1 MRAYERFL
9 NYVPVWTTS
18 DETSD
23 TVPSADRE
31 LVLARMLVEEM
42 KGLGIADARVD
53 DKGYVYGHIPAT
65 PGCEDK
71 PSLGLV
77 AHMDTVADASGEN
90 IKPQIIENYDGK
102 DVVLKGSGDILK
114 VDEFPYLAELKGRTL
129 ITTDGTTLLGADD
142 KAGIAEILTVA
153 EEIIKEGLPHGKI
166 CIGFTPDEEIARG
179 AKHFDVE
186 GFGADYAYTL
196 DGDEEG
202 EIQFE
207 NFNASTAFITI
218 HGVSVHT
225 GSAKDVMVNS
235 QTIATEIH
243 QMLPV
248 NERPETTE
256 GYEGFYHLVSVQGN
270 VTTTK
275 MKYFIRDFDRRS
287 FDARAQ
293 KLRDIAEEMNKK
305 YGEGKVKVEI
315 VESYYNMRE
324 KIEPCMQLIDYAKAA
339 IEHAGI
345 TPIVS
350 PVRGGTD
357 GARLSFKGLPCP
369 NLGTGGH
376 AFHGVFEHITVE
388 GMEKSEDRILFWRM
402 VFFVTLICC
411 IMGMYNK
418 NPFTFAMNVIT
429 PVVLTAL
436 GIIMLKLAECERAK
450 ESGK

>member
-18 DETSD
+18 DGTSD

-305 YGEGKVKVEI
+305 YGEGKVEVEI

-388 GMEKSEDRILFWRM
+388 GMDKA
-402 VFFVTLICC
+402 VLIVKD
-411 IMGMYNK
+411 IIRQ
-418 NPFTFAMNVIT
+418 FA
-429 PVVLTAL
+429 
-436 GIIMLKLAECERAK
+436 E
-450 ESGK
+450 

>member
-270 VTTTK
+270 VATTK

-305 YGEGKVKVEI
+305 YGEGKVEVEI

-324 KIEPCMQLIDYAKAA
+324 KIEPCMQLIDYAKEACK
-339 IEHAGI
+339 EAGVEPDI
-345 TPIVS
+345 API
-350 PVRGGTD
+350 RGGTD
-357 GARLSFKGLPCP
+357 GARLSFVGLPCP
-369 NLGTGGH
+369 NLGTGGDG
-376 AFHGVFEHITVE
+376 FHGPFEHITVE
-388 GMEKSEDRILFWRM
+388 GMDLSVEI
-402 VFFVTLICC
+402 I
-411 IMGMYNK
+411 K
-418 NPFTFAMNVIT
+418 N
-429 PVVLTAL
+429 
-436 GIIMLKLAECERAK
+436 IIKKM
-450 ESGK
+450 

>member
-9 NYVPVWTTS
+9 NYVPIWTTS

-102 DVVLKGSGDILK
+102 NVVLKGSGDILK

-256 GYEGFYHLVSVQGN
+256 GYEGFYHLVSMQGN

-305 YGEGKVKVEI
+305 YGEGKVEVEI

-388 GMEKSEDRILFWRM
+388 GMDKA
-402 VFFVTLICC
+402 VLIVKD
-411 IMGMYNK
+411 IIRQ
-418 NPFTFAMNVIT
+418 FA
-429 PVVLTAL
+429 
-436 GIIMLKLAECERAK
+436 E
-450 ESGK
+450 

>member
-9 NYVPVWTTS
+9 NYGPVWTTS

-275 MKYFIRDFDRRS
+275 MKYFIRDFDRKS

-305 YGEGKVKVEI
+305 YGEGKVEVEI

-388 GMEKSEDRILFWRM
+388 GMDKA
-402 VFFVTLICC
+402 VLIVKD
-411 IMGMYNK
+411 IIRQ
-418 NPFTFAMNVIT
+418 FA
-429 PVVLTAL
+429 
-436 GIIMLKLAECERAK
+436 E
-450 ESGK
+450 

>member
-53 DKGYVYGHIPAT
+53 DKGYVYGHVPAT

-305 YGEGKVKVEI
+305 YGEGKVEVEI

-388 GMEKSEDRILFWRM
+388 GMDKA
-402 VFFVTLICC
+402 VLIVKD
-411 IMGMYNK
+411 IIRQ
-418 NPFTFAMNVIT
+418 FA
-429 PVVLTAL
+429 
-436 GIIMLKLAECERAK
+436 E
-450 ESGK
+450 

>member
-71 PSLGLV
+71 PSLCLV

-270 VTTTK
+270 VT
-275 MKYFIRDFDRRS
+275 YFIRDFDRRS

-305 YGEGKVKVEI
+305 YGEGKVEVEI

-388 GMEKSEDRILFWRM
+388 GMDKA
-402 VFFVTLICC
+402 VLIVKD
-411 IMGMYNK
+411 IIRQ
-418 NPFTFAMNVIT
+418 FA
-429 PVVLTAL
+429 
-436 GIIMLKLAECERAK
+436 E
-450 ESGK
+450 

>member
-153 EEIIKEGLPHGKI
+153 EEILKEGLPHGKI

-305 YGEGKVKVEI
+305 YGEGKVEVEI

-324 KIEPCMQLIDYAKAA
+324 KIEPCMRLIDYAKAA

-388 GMEKSEDRILFWRM
+388 GMDKA
-402 VFFVTLICC
+402 VLIVKD
-411 IMGMYNK
+411 IIRQ
-418 NPFTFAMNVIT
+418 FA
-429 PVVLTAL
+429 
-436 GIIMLKLAECERAK
+436 E
-450 ESGK
+450 

>member
-179 AKHFDVE
+179 EKHFDVE

-305 YGEGKVKVEI
+305 YGEGKVEVEI

-388 GMEKSEDRILFWRM
+388 GMDKA
-402 VFFVTLICC
+402 VLIVKD
-411 IMGMYNK
+411 IIRQ
-418 NPFTFAMNVIT
+418 FA
-429 PVVLTAL
+429 
-436 GIIMLKLAECERAK
+436 E
-450 ESGK
+450 

>member
-77 AHMDTVADASGEN
+77 AHMDTVADASGKN

-305 YGEGKVKVEI
+305 YGEGKVEVEI

-388 GMEKSEDRILFWRM
+388 GMDKA
-402 VFFVTLICC
+402 VLIVKD
-411 IMGMYNK
+411 IIRQ
-418 NPFTFAMNVIT
+418 FA
-429 PVVLTAL
+429 
-436 GIIMLKLAECERAK
+436 E
-450 ESGK
+450 

>member
-166 CIGFTPDEEIARG
+166 CIGFTPDQEIARG

-305 YGEGKVKVEI
+305 YGEGKVEVEI

-388 GMEKSEDRILFWRM
+388 GMDKA
-402 VFFVTLICC
+402 VLIVKD
-411 IMGMYNK
+411 IIRQ
-418 NPFTFAMNVIT
+418 FT
-429 PVVLTAL
+429 
-436 GIIMLKLAECERAK
+436 E
-450 ESGK
+450 

>member
-53 DKGYVYGHIPAT
+53 DKGYVYGHIPVT

-305 YGEGKVKVEI
+305 YGEGKVEVEI

-388 GMEKSEDRILFWRM
+388 GMDKA
-402 VFFVTLICC
+402 VLIVKD
-411 IMGMYNK
+411 IIRQ
-418 NPFTFAMNVIT
+418 FA
-429 PVVLTAL
+429 
-436 GIIMLKLAECERAK
+436 E
-450 ESGK
+450 

>member
-114 VDEFPYLAELKGRTL
+114 VDAFPYLAELKGRTL

-305 YGEGKVKVEI
+305 YGEGKVEVEI

-388 GMEKSEDRILFWRM
+388 GMDKA
-402 VFFVTLICC
+402 VLIVKD
-411 IMGMYNK
+411 IIRQ
-418 NPFTFAMNVIT
+418 FA
-429 PVVLTAL
+429 
-436 GIIMLKLAECERAK
+436 E
-450 ESGK
+450 

>member
-18 DETSD
+18 DETRD

-388 GMEKSEDRILFWRM
+388 GMDKA
-402 VFFVTLICC
+402 VLIVKD
-411 IMGMYNK
+411 IIRQ
-418 NPFTFAMNVIT
+418 FA
-429 PVVLTAL
+429 
-436 GIIMLKLAECERAK
+436 E
-450 ESGK
+450 

>member
-153 EEIIKEGLPHGKI
+153 EEIIKEGLTHGKI

-275 MKYFIRDFDRRS
+275 MKYFIRDFDRKS

-305 YGEGKVKVEI
+305 YGEGKVEVEI

-388 GMEKSEDRILFWRM
+388 GMDKA
-402 VFFVTLICC
+402 VLIVKD
-411 IMGMYNK
+411 IIRQ
-418 NPFTFAMNVIT
+418 FA
-429 PVVLTAL
+429 
-436 GIIMLKLAECERAK
+436 E
-450 ESGK
+450 

>member
-114 VDEFPYLAELKGRTL
+114 VVEFPYLAELKGRTL

-305 YGEGKVKVEI
+305 YGEGKVEVEI

-388 GMEKSEDRILFWRM
+388 GMDKA
-402 VFFVTLICC
+402 VLIVKD
-411 IMGMYNK
+411 IIRQ
-418 NPFTFAMNVIT
+418 FA
-429 PVVLTAL
+429 
-436 GIIMLKLAECERAK
+436 E
-450 ESGK
+450 

>member
-42 KGLGIADARVD
+42 RGLGIADARVD

-65 PGCEDK
+65 PGCENK

-305 YGEGKVKVEI
+305 YGEGKVEVEI

-388 GMEKSEDRILFWRM
+388 GMDKA
-402 VFFVTLICC
+402 VLIVKD
-411 IMGMYNK
+411 IIRQ
-418 NPFTFAMNVIT
+418 FA
-429 PVVLTAL
+429 
-436 GIIMLKLAECERAK
+436 E
-450 ESGK
+450 

>member
-186 GFGADYAYTL
+186 GFGAD
-196 DGDEEG
+196 
-202 EIQFE
+202 
-207 NFNASTAFITI
+207 NASTAFITI

-305 YGEGKVKVEI
+305 YGEGKVEVEI

-388 GMEKSEDRILFWRM
+388 GMDKA
-402 VFFVTLICC
+402 VLIVKD
-411 IMGMYNK
+411 IIRQ
-418 NPFTFAMNVIT
+418 FA
-429 PVVLTAL
+429 
-436 GIIMLKLAECERAK
+436 E
-450 ESGK
+450 

>member
-31 LVLARMLVEEM
+31 LVMARMLVEEM

-305 YGEGKVKVEI
+305 YGEGKVEVEI

-388 GMEKSEDRILFWRM
+388 GMDKA
-402 VFFVTLICC
+402 VLIVKD
-411 IMGMYNK
+411 IIRQ
-418 NPFTFAMNVIT
+418 FA
-429 PVVLTAL
+429 
-436 GIIMLKLAECERAK
+436 E
-450 ESGK
+450 

>member
-305 YGEGKVKVEI
+305 YGEGKVEVEI

-339 IEHAGI
+339 IEPAGI

-388 GMEKSEDRILFWRM
+388 GMDKA
-402 VFFVTLICC
+402 VLIVKD
-411 IMGMYNK
+411 IIRQ
-418 NPFTFAMNVIT
+418 FA
-429 PVVLTAL
+429 
-436 GIIMLKLAECERAK
+436 E
-450 ESGK
+450 

>member
-305 YGEGKVKVEI
+305 YGEGKVEVEI

-324 KIEPCMQLIDYAKAA
+324 KIEPCMQLIDYAKA

-388 GMEKSEDRILFWRM
+388 GMDKA
-402 VFFVTLICC
+402 VLIVKD
-411 IMGMYNK
+411 IIRQ
-418 NPFTFAMNVIT
+418 FA
-429 PVVLTAL
+429 
-436 GIIMLKLAECERAK
+436 E
-450 ESGK
+450 

>member
-18 DETSD
+18 DEASD

-114 VDEFPYLAELKGRTL
+114 VEEFPYLAELKGRTL

-305 YGEGKVKVEI
+305 YGEGKVEVEI

-388 GMEKSEDRILFWRM
+388 GMDKA
-402 VFFVTLICC
+402 VLIVKD
-411 IMGMYNK
+411 IIRQ
-418 NPFTFAMNVIT
+418 FA
-429 PVVLTAL
+429 
-436 GIIMLKLAECERAK
+436 E
-450 ESGK
+450 

>member
-114 VDEFPYLAELKGRTL
+114 VEEFPYLAELKGRTL

-305 YGEGKVKVEI
+305 YGEGKVEVEI

-357 GARLSFKGLPCP
+357 GARFSFKGLPCP

-388 GMEKSEDRILFWRM
+388 GMDKA
-402 VFFVTLICC
+402 VLIVKD
-411 IMGMYNK
+411 IIRQ
-418 NPFTFAMNVIT
+418 FA
-429 PVVLTAL
+429 
-436 GIIMLKLAECERAK
+436 E
-450 ESGK
+450 

>member
-42 KGLGIADARVD
+42 KSLGIADARVD

-153 EEIIKEGLPHGKI
+153 EEIIKEELPHGKI

-305 YGEGKVKVEI
+305 YGEGKVEVEI

-388 GMEKSEDRILFWRM
+388 GMDKA
-402 VFFVTLICC
+402 VLIVKD
-411 IMGMYNK
+411 IIRQ
-418 NPFTFAMNVIT
+418 FA
-429 PVVLTAL
+429 
-436 GIIMLKLAECERAK
+436 E
-450 ESGK
+450 

>member
-305 YGEGKVKVEI
+305 YGEGKVEVEI

-357 GARLSFKGLPCP
+357 GARLSFKGLLCP

-388 GMEKSEDRILFWRM
+388 GMDKA
-402 VFFVTLICC
+402 VLIVKD
-411 IMGMYNK
+411 IIRQ
-418 NPFTFAMNVIT
+418 FA
-429 PVVLTAL
+429 
-436 GIIMLKLAECERAK
+436 E
-450 ESGK
+450 

>member
-305 YGEGKVKVEI
+305 YGEGKVEVEI

-357 GARLSFKGLPCP
+357 GARLSFKGLP

-388 GMEKSEDRILFWRM
+388 GMDKA
-402 VFFVTLICC
+402 VLIVKD
-411 IMGMYNK
+411 IIRQ
-418 NPFTFAMNVIT
+418 FA
-429 PVVLTAL
+429 
-436 GIIMLKLAECERAK
+436 E
-450 ESGK
+450 

>member
-305 YGEGKVKVEI
+305 YGEGKVEVEI

-388 GMEKSEDRILFWRM
+388 GMDKA
-402 VFFVTLICC
+402 VLIVKDL
-411 IMGMYNK
+411 IRQ
-418 NPFTFAMNVIT
+418 FA
-429 PVVLTAL
+429 
-436 GIIMLKLAECERAK
+436 E
-450 ESGK
+450 

>member
-153 EEIIKEGLPHGKI
+153 EEILKEGLPHGKI

-293 KLRDIAEEMNKK
+293 KLCDIAEEMNKK
-305 YGEGKVKVEI
+305 YGEGKVEVEI

-324 KIEPCMQLIDYAKAA
+324 KIEPCMQLINYAKAA

-388 GMEKSEDRILFWRM
+388 GMDKA
-402 VFFVTLICC
+402 VLIVKD
-411 IMGMYNK
+411 IIRQ
-418 NPFTFAMNVIT
+418 FA
-429 PVVLTAL
+429 
-436 GIIMLKLAECERAK
+436 E
-450 ESGK
+450 

>member
-65 PGCEDK
+65 HGCEDK

-186 GFGADYAYTL
+186 GFGADYACTL

-388 GMEKSEDRILFWRM
+388 GMDKA
-402 VFFVTLICC
+402 VLIVKD
-411 IMGMYNK
+411 IIRQ
-418 NPFTFAMNVIT
+418 FA
-429 PVVLTAL
+429 
-436 GIIMLKLAECERAK
+436 E
-450 ESGK
+450 

>member
-270 VTTTK
+270 VSTTK

-305 YGEGKVKVEI
+305 YGEGKVEVEI

-388 GMEKSEDRILFWRM
+388 GMDKA
-402 VFFVTLICC
+402 VLIVKD
-411 IMGMYNK
+411 IIRQ
-418 NPFTFAMNVIT
+418 FA
-429 PVVLTAL
+429 
-436 GIIMLKLAECERAK
+436 E
-450 ESGK
+450 